1 MDTEQR
7 AIRAGILK
15 EDPIFREVMDGLREA
30 AITAWTQTKAEDA
43 KQREYSWMM
52 VKAIGA
58 IEMQLQ
64 SLVDG
69 WHLSKA
75 QSVRVPD

>member
-7 AIRAGILK
+7 ALRAANLRD
-15 EDPIFREVMDGLREA
+15 DPVFREVMDGLKEA

-58 IEMQLQ
+58 IEGQLQ

-69 WHLSKA
+69 WHLSKV